1 MTRRAD
7 GPPELAG
14 CLLDLLDR
22 RDAQGT
28 VRGDLDEEFERHVL
42 PALGARRARRWYWRQ
57 TLASVPRLV
66 GRRFPGFAGGG
77 IPPLGLFADVGRA
90 LRSLQRRPGPTA
102 AVGLT
107 FALALGANV
116 SVFSVVY
123 GVLLRALPYADADR
137 VVRIHPDELFYI
149 RLGGAQ
155 RFARE
160 AGSFESVVPWG
171 RTIFTFVG
179 EGRGEEARGGIVQW
193 DHFRMLGVEPALGRT
208 FREDD
213 AQESSYG
220 VVVLSH
226 GLWMRRF
233 GGDPAV
239 VGTRVDINGRMRTI
253 IGVMG
258 RGYVPIEPDWE
269 AWAPLPLD
277 PEVVPG
283 VALAMNGRL
292 RPGVTIQQAS
302 VDMRSAFRT
311 VWAEDGYTATP
322 KELAAVRLVPLR
334 DFMLGEVSRPLWV
347 LMGGVLAILL
357 LACANVANLLLTQGE
372 SRAGSLAIQLSLGAP
387 PRRVAAQLMAET
399 ALTALFGCAVGLW
412 LGWVVISWA
421 GGRLPAALPRS
432 NDIGMGGQVVLFGLC
447 AMVVAALLAGLYPV
461 AHTVRSGL
469 RYNLGIAGRGGSERP
484 GRAAQVLVAFE
495 TALAMVLVAGATLM
509 LQSFR
514 ALRHADP
521 GFDPVGVVTV
531 RVAPPAGRYDGAGA
545 LDGLYRRIATEVG
558 AIPTVRSVGGIM
570 FLPMTS
576 GGAWTRYRT
585 GAAPVENEENAPSAS
600 FRVVLPGYFEA
611 LGVRQVQ
618 GRSFEEDDDASAP
631 PVTVINETM
640 ARAFFPGEDPIG
652 QLLYQGADG
661 TDAYTIVGVVADVH
675 QADLREASYPEA
687 YFPLAQEPFPRMYVL
702 ARTDGDVDA
711 VLAAMQRT
719 ILSVDDGIVLSRAG
733 LVTDIVAATVADTRI
748 LSTLLTLLGLVA
760 LLLGAVGT
768 YGVTSH
774 AVSRRMRE
782 IGIRMALGAE
792 GSRVAARTVALG
804 MLPVGV
810 GVGVGALASLAS
822 GRVLTGLLFGVAP
835 TDSVTLI
842 AVSAILAATA
852 LLALTVPAVR
862 ASTVDPVRTLRQE

>member
-283 VALAMNGRL
+283 VALAVNRRL
-292 RPGVTIQQAS
+292 RPGVAIPQTN
-302 VDMRSAFRT
+302 VDMRSTLRAMWT
-311 VWAEDGYTATP
+311 EDRFTSTP
-322 KELAAVRLVPLR
+322 KELAAVCWFPFATPCSGSVTAA
-334 DFMLGEVSRPLWV
+334 
-347 LMGGVLAILL
+347 MGLIGGSGGPAPRV
-357 LACANVANLLLTQGE
+357 ANVADLLLTQGGE
-372 SRAGSLAIQLSLGAP
+372 RRGLAGHPARLGARP
-387 PRRVAAQLMAET
+387 GGSGPADHQT
-399 ALTALFGCAVGLW
+399 ALTASSDAPSAYRSVGGHLAAW
-412 LGWVVISWA
+412 RST
-421 GGRLPAALPRS
+421 PAPPPVQRHR
-432 NDIGMGGQVVLFGLC
+432 MGGEVVLFGARWWSPPC
-447 AMVVAALLAGLYPV
+447 SRACSAGTYRAERP
-461 AHTVRSGL
+461 RQP
-469 RYNLGIAGRGGSERP
+469 RYRRARGSERP
-484 GRAAQVLVAFE
+484 GAAQALVAFE
-495 TALAMVLVAGATLM
+495 TALAMVLVAGATLDAPE
-509 LQSFR
+509 LPRTPARGPRLRSLVGGR
-514 ALRHADP
+514 RCTWRRRPGATTGPGRSTAAILLDSHRGGCDPHRPVGAGSCLRHHEW
-521 GFDPVGVVTV
+521 
-531 RVAPPAGRYDGAGA
+531 R
-545 LDGLYRRIATEVG
+545 
-558 AIPTVRSVGGIM
+558 
-570 FLPMTS
+570 
-576 GGAWTRYRT
+576 AWMMLRP